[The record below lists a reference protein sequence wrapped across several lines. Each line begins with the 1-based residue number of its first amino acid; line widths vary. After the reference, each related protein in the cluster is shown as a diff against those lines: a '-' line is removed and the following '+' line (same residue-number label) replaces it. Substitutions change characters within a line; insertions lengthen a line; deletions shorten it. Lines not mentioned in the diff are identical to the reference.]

1 MHYTNIVSD
10 VTAWIESNKYH
21 NLKIGEIVNKSGYS
35 RTHLQRFFKEKT
47 SMNIGTYSR
56 LRRLS
61 AAAIAL
67 RITPNPISEL
77 ARSFGFDSAATF
89 ISAFKKQFG
98 VTPACF
104 RARDIWPF
112 ENMIPRYDYLAAI
125 EQLECRVVKEVE
137 KKPFMRT
144 LSLEEVTQN
153 IGEGPPHCVLAGSS
167 KFYAE
172 FNNNN
177 DIALVYSLCGNE
189 PDPETM
195 RSWIAVKLSWPV
207 NELKALHN
215 LLYAGLL
222 PSLGVLRPRAPDMM
236 KIIRQDNSMIITEYL
251 VPCIEMK

>member
-1 MHYTNIVSD
+1 MFYTNIVND

-21 NLKIGEIVNKSGYS
+21 NLKIDEVVNKSGYS

-67 RITPNPISEL
+67 RITTNPVSDL

-112 ENMIPRYDYLAAI
+112 ENMVPRYDYLAAI
-125 EQLECRVVKEVE
+125 DELECRVVKEVQ

-144 LSLEEVTQN
+144 LSLEEITPN
-153 IGEGPPHCVLAGSS
+153 IEEGTTHSVLIGSS
-167 KFYAE
+167 NFYEE
-172 FNNNN
+172 FQDNK
-177 DIALVYSLCGNE
+177 DVALAYSLCGTE
-189 PDPETM
+189 PDTVKK
-195 RSWIAVKLSWPV
+195 RTWIAVTLSWPV
-207 NELKALHN
+207 DELQKLHS

-222 PSLGVLRPRAPDMM
+222 PSLGVVRPRAPDMM

-251 VPCIEMK
+251 VPCIEMT

>member
-1 MHYTNIVSD
+1 MFYTNIVND

-21 NLKIGEIVNKSGYS
+21 NLKIDEVVNKSGYS

-67 RITPNPISEL
+67 RITTNPVSEL

-112 ENMIPRYDYLAAI
+112 ENMVPRYDYLAAI
-125 EQLECRVVKEVE
+125 DELECRVVKEVQ

-144 LSLEEVTQN
+144 LSLEEITPN
-153 IGEGPPHCVLAGSS
+153 IEEGATHSVLIGNSN
-167 KFYAE
+167 FYEE
-172 FNNNN
+172 FKDNK
-177 DIALVYSLCGNE
+177 DVALAYSLCGTE
-189 PDPETM
+189 PDTVKK
-195 RSWIAVKLSWPV
+195 RTWIAVTLSWPV
-207 NELKALHN
+207 DELQKLHS

-222 PSLGVLRPRAPDMM
+222 PSLGVVRPRAPDMM
-236 KIIRQDNSMIITEYL
+236 KIMRQKNNIIISEYL

>member
-1 MHYTNIVSD
+1 MYYTNIVND

-21 NLKIGEIVNKSGYS
+21 NLKIDEVVNKSGYS

-67 RITPNPISEL
+67 RITTNPVSEL

-112 ENMIPRYDYLAAI
+112 ENMVPRYDYLAAI
-125 EQLECRVVKEVE
+125 DELECRVVKEVQ

-144 LSLEEVTQN
+144 LSLEEITPN
-153 IGEGPPHCVLAGSS
+153 IEEGTTHSVLIGSS
-167 KFYAE
+167 NFYEE
-172 FNNNN
+172 FQGNN
-177 DIALVYSLCGNE
+177 DVALVYSLCGT
-189 PDPETM
+189 DLDT
-195 RSWIAVKLSWPV
+195 VKKRTWVAITLSWPV
-207 NELKALHN
+207 DELKELHN

-236 KIIRQDNSMIITEYL
+236 NLIRQDNSTIITKYMI
-251 VPCIEMK
+251 PCIEMQ